1 MVLEEARHHQS
12 LPDCRSLD
20 ALREVGTD
28 RGCTGTGMQYF
39 PRGSQQNTVCP
50 ELICYCMRVYSI
62 YGSGYPGVLAP
73 RGVSGLGFPYYFWP
87 VVWYDTGNNQSAY
100 LFDSAEV
107 R

>member
-1 MVLEEARHHQS
+1 MVLEEAKQHQS

-20 ALREVGTD
+20 ALRAVATD
-28 RGCTGTGMQYF
+28 RGCMGTGTQYS
-39 PRGSQQNTVCP
+39 PCGSQQSAVCL
-50 ELICYCMRVYSI
+50 ELICYYMRVYSI
-62 YGSGYPGVLAP
+62 YGSGYPGVSVP

-87 VVWYDTGNNQSAY
+87 VVWYDIGNGQSAY

>member
-1 MVLEEARHHQS
+1 
-12 LPDCRSLD
+12 
-20 ALREVGTD
+20 
-28 RGCTGTGMQYF
+28 
-39 PRGSQQNTVCP
+39 
-50 ELICYCMRVYSI
+50 MRVYSI